1 MVPVQMRLLIASKNN
16 GKIREV
22 RRILAIPG
30 LELLD
35 YNDFADW
42 CEPEES
48 GETLEENAIIK
59 AVTILSEFGIPTIA
73 DDSGLMVDYLHGRPG
88 ILSSRYAG
96 PEGNAERNMDR
107 LLSEMS
113 GVPSS
118 KRSARFQC
126 TIALALP
133 GRDVKITTGEC
144 EGTILCAR
152 KGSEGFGYDP
162 IFKPAGY
169 DCSMAELSVEA
180 KNVISH
186 RGKALR
192 KMRAIIAELTS
203 SGYDN

>member
-1 MVPVQMRLLIASKNN
+1 MRLLIASKNE

-22 RRILAIPG
+22 RHVLQVPG

-35 YNDFADW
+35 YKDCDDW
-42 CEPEES
+42 QEPVES

-59 AVTILSEFGIPTIA
+59 AITILSEYGIPAIA
-73 DDSGLMVDYLHGRPG
+73 DDSGLVVDFLSGRPG

-96 PEGNAERNMDR
+96 PECNSERNMDL

-118 KRSARFQC
+118 KRAARFQC
-126 TIALALP
+126 IIALAMP
-133 GRDVKITTGEC
+133 DRDVEITRGEC

-152 KGSEGFGYDP
+152 KGSGGFGYDP

-192 KMRAIIAELTS
+192 RMRAVLEQLAN
-203 SGYDN
+203 SGYNN

>member
-1 MVPVQMRLLIASKNN
+1 MRLLIASKNE

-22 RRILAIPG
+22 RRVLQMPG
-30 LELLD
+30 LELFD
-35 YNDFADW
+35 YRDFSDW
-42 CEPEES
+42 CEPDET

-59 AVTILSEFGIPTIA
+59 AVTILSEYEIPTIA

-96 PEGNAERNMDR
+96 LDGNAERNMDL
-107 LLSEMS
+107 LLSEMK

-126 TIALALP
+126 TIAMAIP
-133 GRDVKITTGEC
+133 DHDVRITTGEC
-144 EGTILCAR
+144 EGTILCA
-152 KGSEGFGYDP
+152 KEGAGGFGYDP
-162 IFKPAGY
+162 IFMPAGY

-192 KMRAIIAELTS
+192 KMREIIADMIN